1 MWLALL
7 FFHLV
12 GIVGNS
18 LILRQTKNISRF
30 ALSTISQTGI
40 AIPALALLIISPPQF
55 SRFDSHAWLYLLGAM
70 VLTICLQVTY
80 VKALEF
86 LEASV
91 FSVVYNLRMALTTVL
106 SIIFLGESFDWLRI
120 AGGGLILLAI
130 FVVRQRG
137 SERIV
142 RKGVLWG
149 LAAVLSLSFLNLC
162 EKKLINSVGFFNYFP
177 LESLAAL
184 VVMWLYLLKS
194 EGRFDTL
201 ILVRPKIL
209 QLMAFRALS
218 AYGFSGA
225 LALGASI
232 SVANYIS
239 GINVIFM
246 MLFGALLLGER
257 DFLKR
262 KIAAVVVAVVGL
274 TLVLI
279 GSV

>member
-1 MWLALL
+1 MALL